1 MDQTC
6 YTHPIGG
13 YSGCGVS
20 QLTAYTMATSG
31 YNVGCSIDLRAVTIV
46 RP

>member
-6 YTHPIGG
+6 YTHPADALGAVCARLHYG
-13 YSGCGVS
+13 
-20 QLTAYTMATSG
+20 TMATSG
-31 YNVGCSIDLRAVTIV
+31 YNVGRSIDLRAVTIV